1 MELIKARVQNFRSV
15 EDSDEFTLEH
25 AACLVGKN
33 EAGKTAIL
41 QALAGLN
48 AHPATPFE
56 YEVERDYPKRYL
68 ARYSERHSGN
78 EALVVST
85 EWEISDETKERLVA
99 EFGEEAVTSKKV
111 TIKRHYNSG
120 RSWTVPI
127 SEKDA
132 IDHLIAGANL
142 SAAEKSQLGSQATSR
157 SLCEKLKGLAGE
169 NAKHKSLLERINA
182 YPNQSVV
189 SRAREICE
197 EKLPYFMYFS
207 NYDRMNAT
215 VHLDTL
221 KARADDNTLF
231 QDSQLRGDRL
241 FWEFLEYSGVSLD
254 EILGATTFESF
265 NSRLQSASNTLTD
278 EILEY
283 WTQNQDIEVRVN
295 VSAGLPEDP
304 APFNSSKVGRARIY
318 NQLHKADTSFSE
330 RSAGFAWFFSF
341 LIKFD
346 RVKKES
352 DRPVFLLLDEPGLTL
367 HGKAQADLL
376 RYFDEKLSPHHQI
389 VYSTHSPFMVPPDNL
404 MASRIV
410 EDLIEVSDRG
420 RRTPVGTKV
429 REDVL
434 SPDRDSVFP
443 LQGALGYAITQSLF
457 VGKHT
462 LLVEGPSDILYLK
475 ALSAELA
482 KRGRTSLDPAW
493 VICPAGGIDKINA
506 FVSLFAGN
514 DLNVIAVTDFAKKD
528 RNKLEDLRQRQVLK
542 SGGLLTFADFVHN
555 DEADV
560 EDIFGPDLFCQIVN
574 GAYGLGGSDA
584 LDAAKLQSANENT
597 TRQVKK
603 AEAYF
608 NVLADPIPTYD
619 HFTPSSWLIENPNA
633 LGGTDT
639 STMESLDRAE
649 ELFKTVNALPGKA
662 D

>member
-1 MELIKARVQNFRSV
+1 MELIKASVQNFRSA
-15 EDSDEFTLEH
+15 EDSGEFTLEH
-25 AACLVGKN
+25 STCLVGKN

-68 ARYSERHSGN
+68 ARYSERHSDGD
-78 EALVVST
+78 ALVVST
-85 EWEISDETKERLVA
+85 EWEISDETKDQLAA
-99 EFGEEAVTSKKV
+99 EFGEAAVTGKKV

-127 SEKDA
+127 LEKDA

-142 SAAEKSQLGSQATSR
+142 SAAEKSQLGSQATSKSFR
-157 SLCEKLKGLAGE
+157 EKLEGLAGE
-169 NAKHKSLLERINA
+169 NPKHKALLDRINS
-182 YPNQSVV
+182 YPNQSLV

-221 KARADDNTLF
+221 KARADDETLF
-231 QDSQLRGDRL
+231 QDGQLRGDRL

-295 VSAGLPEDP
+295 VSAGLSEDT
-304 APFNSSKVGRARIY
+304 APFNSGKVGRARIY

-376 RYFDEKLSPHHQI
+376 RYFDEKLAPHHQI
-389 VYSTHSPFMVPPDNL
+389 IYSTHSPFMVPPDNL

-420 RRTPVGTKV
+420 RRTPIGTKV

-475 ALSAELA
+475 ALSAELV
-482 KRGRTSLDPAW
+482 KRGRTSLNPAW

-514 DLNVIAVTDFAKKD
+514 ELDVIAVTDFAKKD

-542 SGGLLTFADFVHN
+542 SGGLLTFADFVAN

-560 EDIFGPDLFCQIVN
+560 EDLFGSDLFCQIVN
-574 GAYGLGGSDA
+574 GAYGLEGSDA
-584 LDAAKLQSANENT
+584 LDAGKLQSANENT

-619 HFTPSSWLIENPNA
+619 HFTPSSWLIENPGA
-633 LGGTDT
+633 LSGTDA
-639 STMESLDRAE
+639 STMETLDRAE
-649 ELFKTVNALPGKA
+649 ELFKAINALRA
-662 D
+662 